1 MASSNRPNGITGRN
15 HAVNSNQW
23 TDFCNSTAINHIRM
37 KKIIPILTVLLFVL
51 SPAYG
56 QTISPDTLTIYGTFT
71 VHGRSPEWI
80 EDQLNVWKPDIY
92 SIRKDSDKVPFGEE
106 FVLFKCHDIHPCH
119 KKDKEALHPDQLF
132 FDLYVKCMPD
142 SCTIYMTNI
151 DVIRNS
157 RPVRYIYMMS
167 TYDGRLNRSSAW
179 LRKYKELADSAR
191 VYSLSL
197 FYELKESLEKHLN
210 RPEEVKLR
218 RIQ

>member
-1 MASSNRPNGITGRN
+1 
-15 HAVNSNQW
+15 
-23 TDFCNSTAINHIRM
+23 
-37 KKIIPILTVLLFVL
+37 
-51 SPAYG
+51 
-56 QTISPDTLTIYGTFT
+56 
-71 VHGRSPEWI
+71 
-80 EDQLNVWKPDIY
+80 
-92 SIRKDSDKVPFGEE
+92 
-106 FVLFKCHDIHPCH
+106 
-119 KKDKEALHPDQLF
+119 
-132 FDLYVKCMPD
+132 
-142 SCTIYMTNI
+142 MTNI

-167 TYDGRLNRSSAW
+167 TYDDRLNRSSAW

>member
-1 MASSNRPNGITGRN
+1 M
-15 HAVNSNQW
+15 
-23 TDFCNSTAINHIRM
+23 
-37 KKIIPILTVLLFVL
+37 L
-51 SPAYG
+51 SPAYS
-56 QTISPDTLTIYGTFT
+56 QTTSPDTLTIYGTSA
-71 VHGRSPEWI
+71 VYGRSPEWM

-92 SIRKDSDKVPFGEE
+92 SIRKDSDKVSFGEE
-106 FVLFKCHDIHPCH
+106 FVVLKCHDIKFHH
-119 KKDKEALHPDQLF
+119 KGKEAICQDHLF
-132 FDLYVKCMPD
+132 FDLYVRCMPD

-151 DVIRNS
+151 GVICNH

-167 TYDGRLNRSSAW
+167 TYDDRLNRSNVW

-210 RPEEVKLR
+210 RPEEVRLR